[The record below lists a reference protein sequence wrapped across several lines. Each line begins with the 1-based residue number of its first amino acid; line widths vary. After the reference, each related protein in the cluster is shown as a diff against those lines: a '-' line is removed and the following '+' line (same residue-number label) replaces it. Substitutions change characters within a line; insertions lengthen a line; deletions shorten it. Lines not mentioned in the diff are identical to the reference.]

1 MKFSLETAVVVTFK
15 GGLRGVVGN
24 CAGNIHS
31 AGLNA
36 WVLANRTL
44 NGSDQTIATNPNS
57 DATSPNSTP
66 GDEPNDSEA
75 TIPSDQVEA
84 RDLATD

>member
-1 MKFSLETAVVVTFK
+1 MLV
-15 GGLRGVVGN
+15 
-24 CAGNIHS
+24 
-31 AGLNA
+31 
-36 WVLANRTL
+36 NRTL